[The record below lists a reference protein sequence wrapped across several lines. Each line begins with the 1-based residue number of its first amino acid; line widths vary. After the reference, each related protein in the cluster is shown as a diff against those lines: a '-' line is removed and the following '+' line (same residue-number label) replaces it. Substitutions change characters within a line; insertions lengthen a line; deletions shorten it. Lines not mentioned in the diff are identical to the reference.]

1 MRPRPQPRTPTKA
14 EVERH
19 NLDHYPYASWC
30 PACVDGA
37 GRADKHVR
45 GCEEQNEKPV
55 IACDYGYFV
64 DNDESP
70 QTAGGEDASGE
81 TATPFLVTKV
91 KQDKVVFAD
100 VVACKG
106 VEDQFAVEQV
116 YAHLKLLGY
125 PEMLYRSDQENSI
138 KAFLAL
144 VAARLRQDGIRV
156 VQQQVPKGDSSSN
169 VAETGVHQVKCKT
182 RTLVSAARSLHGI
195 TIPRDHVCLPWAI
208 KYAGQIICRSHKGA
222 DGRTA
227 WSRCCLLYTSPSPRD
242 VEECGMPGWG

>member
-1 MRPRPQPRTPTKA
+1 MEIYTGDTEGMRPRPQPRMPTKA
-14 EVERH
+14 EIERH
-19 NLDHYPYASWC
+19 NIDHYPYASWC

-45 GCEEQNEKPV
+45 GKEEQNEKPV

-64 DNDESP
+64 DNDVVPPTES
-70 QTAGGEDASGE
+70 GETASGE

-125 PEMLYRSDQENSI
+125 PELLYRSDQENTN
-138 KAFLAL
+138 KACLAL
-144 VAARLRQDGIRV
+144 AAAKLR
-156 VQQQVPKGDSSSN
+156 
-169 VAETGVHQVKCKT
+169 
-182 RTLVSAARSLHGI
+182 
-195 TIPRDHVCLPWAI
+195 
-208 KYAGQIICRSHKGA
+208 
-222 DGRTA
+222 
-227 WSRCCLLYTSPSPRD
+227 
-242 VEECGMPGWG
+242 

>member
-1 MRPRPQPRTPTKA
+1 MVPLT
-14 EVERH
+14 
-19 NLDHYPYASWC
+19 
-30 PACVDGA
+30 
-37 GRADKHVR
+37 
-45 GCEEQNEKPV
+45 
-55 IACDYGYFV
+55 
-64 DNDESP
+64 ES
-70 QTAGGEDASGE
+70 GETASGE

-116 YAHLKLLGY
+116 YGHLQLLGY
-125 PEMLYRSDQENSI
+125 PEVLYRSDQENSI

-169 VAETGVHQVKCKT
+169 VAEAGVHQIKCKT
-182 RTLVSAARSLHGI
+182 RTLVSAARSSHGI
-195 TIPRDHVCLPWAI
+195 AIPRDHVCLPWAI
-208 KYAGQIICRSHKGA
+208 KYAGQILCRSHKGA

-227 WSRCCLLYTSPSPRD
+227 WNRCFG
-242 VEECGMPGWG
+242 E